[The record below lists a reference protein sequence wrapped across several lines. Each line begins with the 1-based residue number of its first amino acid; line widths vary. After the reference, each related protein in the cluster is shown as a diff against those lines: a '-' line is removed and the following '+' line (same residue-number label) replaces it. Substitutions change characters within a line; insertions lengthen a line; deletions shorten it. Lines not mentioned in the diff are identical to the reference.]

1 MGGGEEEGRRR
12 GKEGEEREGGKN
24 KGREK
29 KEGGEES
36 EGGRREGKEQ
46 TEKEE
51 MKREGEGRRKKLI
64 VWQSKSHHSPLIIL
78 RDIACIVSDSELFV
92 SFELLVLGVDLSTG
106 VVVVTFELFIHCMEE
121 VLDNRRKNSYCFH
134 IKVSASILSLPLSLS
149 PSFHSLLLPPS
160 SFFTLSSPSPTP
172 SPLLPSSLPL
182 SLTLSVTVPTRKQ
195 ASSSRAMMPV

>member
-51 MKREGEGRRKKLI
+51 MKREGEGRRRKKLI
-64 VWQSKSHHSPLIIL
+64 VWQSKVIIHH
-78 RDIACIVSDSELFV
+78 
-92 SFELLVLGVDLSTG
+92 
-106 VVVVTFELFIHCMEE
+106 
-121 VLDNRRKNSYCFH
+121 
-134 IKVSASILSLPLSLS
+134 
-149 PSFHSLLLPPS
+149 
-160 SFFTLSSPSPTP
+160 
-172 SPLLPSSLPL
+172 
-182 SLTLSVTVPTRKQ
+182 
-195 ASSSRAMMPV
+195 